1 MRPNL
6 VMVIYLLSL
15 SICYYL
21 NFSDFAL
28 FAKLTFLKKQGN
40 VRLYLSRINNKLVMR
55 CILILS
61 EDICAFSFWSATS
74 PKAVLNGFF
83 RLLAITCSA
92 LLPLWCS
99 THRIHST
106 PCMHKGEIT
115 LIWCTANSCSSI
127 RVVDQKLFSGLI
139 CSRSKNWR
147 HPIRITF
154 LLSFWHSSKP
164 MYLFWVG
171 LVHAGQWDL
180 NGTHP
185 LRRSSIAVLPTVF
198 RATSR

>member
-28 FAKLTFLKKQGN
+28 FVKLTFLKKQGN

-74 PKAVLNGFF
+74 PKAVLNGFS
-83 RLLAITCSA
+83 RLLAMTCST

-106 PCMHKGEIT
+106 PCIHKGEIT
-115 LIWCTANSCSSI
+115 LIWCTANSCNSI
-127 RVVDQKLFSGLI
+127 RVVDQKLFSGL
-139 CSRSKNWR
+139 S
-147 HPIRITF
+147 
-154 LLSFWHSSKP
+154 
-164 MYLFWVG
+164 
-171 LVHAGQWDL
+171 VHALKIDATLFALLFCFHFDILPSPCICFGL
-180 NGTHP
+180 GLSMLVNGTWTA
-185 LRRSSIAVLPTVF
+185 LILYDGLQ
-198 RATSR
+198 